1 MVFFLNF
8 DFRLMHRYV
17 SESTEDRHMVI
28 IIIIIM
34 WLVLWWTL
42 PFLRACSMLADSE
55 LMVTIGN

>member
-1 MVFFLNF
+1 
-8 DFRLMHRYV
+8 MHRYV